1 MIKVRRRSLP
11 PAARDGLSAHQA
23 DVDAMSGHAER
34 VNRAPALFSARNRAG
49 DPVFGAV
56 RDSLDAMCRGPRRC
70 MYCEDAPADEI
81 EHFRPKDLY
90 PELAF
95 AWRNYL
101 YACGP
106 CNGPKNNKFAVLRPG
121 EPRPMEV
128 TRRRGEPPSPP
139 PRGRPALID
148 PAAEDPLDFLALDL
162 RDTFEFVP
170 TAPIG
175 TVERERAEYTLRVLR
190 LNDRDYLIRARE
202 SAYRAFA
209 AQLYEYVDRRDRGG
223 PRAGLD
229 RIRRAIR
236 RACHQTVWSEMKR
249 QHARIAPI
257 RPLFASAPEALKW

>member
-1 MIKVRRRSLP
+1 MASYP
-11 PAARDGLSAHQA
+11 
-23 DVDAMSGHAER
+23 ER
-34 VNRAPALFSARNRAG
+34 VERARALFASRNRPG
-49 DPVFGAV
+49 DPVFGVV
-56 RDSLDAMCRGPRRC
+56 RGALDAMCRGPRRC

-90 PELAF
+90 PDLAF

-106 CNGPKNNKFAVLRPG
+106 CNGPKNNRFAVLARG
-121 EPRPMEV
+121 NPRPLEV
-128 TRRRGEPPSPP
+128 GRGRGEPAVPP
-139 PRGRPALID
+139 PRGKPALIN
-148 PAAEDPLDFLALDL
+148 PVAEDPLDFLALDL

-170 TAPIG
+170 IAPIG
-175 TVERERAEYTLRVLR
+175 TEAYERAEYTLRVLR

-209 AQLYEYVDRRDRGG
+209 SQLYEYIGRRDVGG

-236 RACHQTVWSEMKR
+236 RAHHQTVWAEMKR
-249 QHARIAPI
+249 QHARIPPI
-257 RPLFASAPEALKW
+257 RPLFSRAPEALTW